1 MSKSRVNPVTVINGR
16 LICTS
21 TSGFITPDGAAATI
35 NRLTAEVERL
45 GVYEPKI
52 DLRSSPTDMR
62 VHVAKEA
69 MRNLVVAFSEFNRC
83 GNYTETQV
91 EYEGESFLVTV
102 QNLNRPTPHDLRVK
116 AEQVL
121 AAVSTERCKYK
132 HPCQPVVIDGY
143 GIKRFV
149 KNRIIDAMLDLGMRG
164 EVFDLNTL
172 SEMSFDKNDWR
183 QLAQLIG
190 YSVDGFFT
198 LSYVSNTLDIPE
210 YEDEYEEYIGQIIDR
225 TKEETSGK

>member
-102 QNLNRPTPHDLRVK
+102 QNLNRPTPHDLRKK
-116 AEQVL
+116 AEQQLTAVTAERDELKRIVDRCTKTTADGKLVGWGDKIYPLHPMLMGDPENPNDPANKDPDHAVL
-121 AAVSTERCKYK
+121 KC
-132 HPCQPVVIDGY
+132 
-143 GIKRFV
+143 
-149 KNRIIDAMLDLGMRG
+149 IICDHWSG
-164 EVFDLNTL
+164 E
-172 SEMSFDKNDWR
+172 E
-183 QLAQLIG
+183 
-190 YSVDGFFT
+190 Y
-198 LSYVSNTLDIPE
+198 DIE
-210 YEDEYEEYIGQIIDR
+210 YEGMSVNTCYSTPESAQAAREELES
-225 TKEETSGK
+225 KENK